1 MTGDR
6 DDLTRLVG
14 DVRATDA
21 ARARSRERSLR
32 QQATEDATL
41 EGLLA
46 DLADEGAEV
55 SVRLRSGASAS
66 GHIVG
71 LGSDF
76 FVLEGDAV
84 GPAVVVSR
92 PAVSSVRR
100 RPGDRGPDTTGDQ
113 ARAQAVSLTAY
124 LAGLAPE
131 HPRLAAI
138 VSGESRPVV
147 GELRSAGRDV
157 LTVVVDGD
165 PPVTVY
171 LAVVSLESVAVSPPG

>member
-1 MTGDR
+1 MAGDR

-41 EGLLA
+41 EGVLA
-46 DLADEGAEV
+46 DLADEGADV
-55 SVRLRSGASAS
+55 TIRLRSGASAS
-66 GHIVG
+66 GRIVA
-71 LGSDF
+71 LGADF
-76 FVLEGDAV
+76 FVLRSDPGGLA
-84 GPAVVVSR
+84 AVVSR
-92 PAVSSVRR
+92 PALSSVRR

-113 ARAQAVSLTAY
+113 GRSHAASLAAY

-131 HPRLAAI
+131 HPRVAVTAT
-138 VSGESRPVV
+138 GESGQLV
-147 GELRSAGRDV
+147 GHLRSAGRDV
-157 LTVVVDGD
+157 LTLVVDGD

-171 LAVVSLESVAVSPPG
+171 LALVSLESLSVSPPG